1 MRTNRNCFGAL
12 AASRMAAVLVAIL
25 CAGAQHP
32 AAAQAPP
39 APQTTPPWA
48 YTVAPPAAPGAAATP
63 AAAAPDESP
72 KTLPGSS
79 AAFTTTQ
86 VRNAFDV
93 ADWQPGDHP
102 AMPEIVKNG
111 RRPDVRACGYC
122 HMPNGQGRPENGPLA
137 GLPAAYFVQQMAD
150 FKSGARKTSE
160 PRMGPPNAMIAI
172 AKAATEEDAK
182 AAAEYFASF
191 QFKPWIRVVEAASVP
206 KTRVSGMLIPV
217 EPAAM
222 EPIGQRI
229 IEVPENVART
239 ELRDPRSGFIAYVPP
254 GSIKK
259 GAELVK
265 TGGDKVVQGQI
276 ARGNTVQCGICHGA
290 DLRGLGNVPPIAGRS
305 PSYTVRQLYDMQKGN
320 RNGPGAQL
328 MKAVVAD
335 LSLDDMIAIA
345 AYTASQAP

>member
-1 MRTNRNCFGAL
+1 
-12 AASRMAAVLVAIL
+12 
-25 CAGAQHP
+25 
-32 AAAQAPP
+32 
-39 APQTTPPWA
+39 
-48 YTVAPPAAPGAAATP
+48 
-63 AAAAPDESP
+63 
-72 KTLPGSS
+72 
-79 AAFTTTQ
+79 
-86 VRNAFDV
+86 
-93 ADWQPGDHP
+93 
-102 AMPEIVKNG
+102 MPEIVKNG

-137 GLPAAYFVQQMAD
+137 GLPAAYFIQQMAD

-172 AKAATEEDAK
+172 GKAATEEEAE

-191 QFKPWIRVVEAASVP
+191 QFKPWIRVVEAANVP

-254 GSIKK
+254 GSIKQ